1 MSEIKYTHRMFEA
14 QRRCSDL
21 NSAVY
26 KYYDNIKKRCLN
38 GEKVSY
44 SDLDVLNL
52 RQCFREFSLE
62 AYPEL
67 VVLVWP
73 EYARPEANP
82 DNVRVTILVS
92 YCKQSAPLG
101 YTGRWF
107 LLQTGLY

>member
-1 MSEIKYTHRMFEA
+1 MNMMISYQELVRTF
-14 QRRCSDL
+14 
-21 NSAVY
+21 
-26 KYYDNIKKRCLN
+26 LN

-73 EYARPEANP
+73 EYARPEVNP
-82 DNVRVTILVS
+82 DNV
-92 YCKQSAPLG
+92 
-101 YTGRWF
+101 
-107 LLQTGLY
+107 